1 MFKFVLPMFLI
12 LLSGGLFFFYI
23 DSNYEEAKELKTEK
37 IQYDDA
43 LNKSKELREIRDS
56 LLSKYNT
63 FDLEDIDKLEKM
75 IPDNVDNV
83 RLIMEIDALA
93 SKYGAII
100 RRVDVVS
107 PAGEGELLGRDVKDY
122 NEINLGLTIEASYE
136 DFLKFLN
143 DLSKSLRIM
152 DIDSLSFNATNL
164 SLYQFKLNFK
174 TYWLK

>member
-63 FDLEDIDKLEKM
+63 FDLEDIDKLEK
-75 IPDNVDNV
+75 
-83 RLIMEIDALA
+83 
-93 SKYGAII
+93 
-100 RRVDVVS
+100 
-107 PAGEGELLGRDVKDY
+107 
-122 NEINLGLTIEASYE
+122 
-136 DFLKFLN
+136 
-143 DLSKSLRIM
+143 
-152 DIDSLSFNATNL
+152 IDSR
-164 SLYQFKLNFK
+164 
-174 TYWLK
+174 